1 MQEMSVTQL
10 IWHWTVMSTWMM
22 APLALILA
30 ARTRKTFSFLIV
42 SVASFV
48 AVWIALGIPVALVL
62 FELFRV
68 NGKYVGI
75 ALLAVAAAYQF
86 SKRHG
91 NAILGC
97 MNTSDDNLWF
107 GVRTGWSCFVA
118 CGPLMVAIYALMPSN
133 AIAMAGV
140 TILMVAEFV
149 AINRQTIAR
158 TVGLVAAVAAVGMLF
173 MSGPIPFSGNL
184 NLGNSHTH
192 TH

>member
-1 MQEMSVTQL
+1 MTQL